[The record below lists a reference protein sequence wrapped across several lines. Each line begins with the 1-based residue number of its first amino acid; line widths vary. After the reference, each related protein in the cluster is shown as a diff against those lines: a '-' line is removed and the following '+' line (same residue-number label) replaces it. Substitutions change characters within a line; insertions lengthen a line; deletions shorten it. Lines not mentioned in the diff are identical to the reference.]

1 MGSSYSWRLTIENRN
16 PSLEQS
22 IFDAANSMK
31 AFSGPRDPKIQNWMW
46 FLWSPEVKWWA
57 VDFVQELS
65 KQFRETVFRLECH
78 GDANF
83 NAFFLNGEFLD
94 ERQIWQNPPFPSRPL
109 LKKKLAEAK
118 IAAENARKL
127 REEQSAKAEKELMQK
142 ELETLKAKQRELEN
156 KLAV

>member
-1 MGSSYSWRLTIENRN
+1 MGSSYSWRLTIENRAL
-16 PSLEQS
+16 LEQS
-22 IFDAANSMK
+22 ISTVANNMPEFLNSSPQ
-31 AFSGPRDPKIQNWMW
+31 FQNWMW
-46 FLWSPEVKWWA
+46 FRWTPEVKWWA

-65 KQFRETVFRLECH
+65 KQFPETVFRLQCQ
-78 GDANF
+78 GDSNF
-83 NAFFLNGEFLD
+83 VSFFLNGEVLD

-109 LKKKLAEAK
+109 FKKKLAEAK

-127 REEQSAKAEKELMQK
+127 REEQSAKAEKERMQK